1 MDYRIEKRTER
12 VEAVYGDRQL
22 IRVTL
27 TPCVTNNEMPN
38 VVVTVEELPGAD
50 GRVRP
55 VMPLSIVAEDTY
67 EVVHLDRKNIE
78 LAVTTAA
85 QEFAEEDESLLD
97 NTPAW

>member
-1 MDYRIEKRTER
+1 MEYRIEKRTER
-12 VEAVYGDRQL
+12 VETVCGDRQL

-27 TPCVTNNEMPN
+27 TPCVTSEMPN

-50 GRVRP
+50 GPVRP
-55 VMPLSIVAEDTY
+55 VMPLSIVSEDTY
-67 EVVHLDRKNIE
+67 EVVHLDRRNIE

-85 QEFAEEDESLLD
+85 QEFAEEDESLMD